1 MNNNWSAFTDF
12 ESVKRRPGGRRH
24 YNSVRKLRAQVRKL
38 EAGILLLKGMK
49 KADIAR
55 QLDSHGTI
63 SRLVPSVGLL
73 FAMVALHVIY
83 QGCSYADFPAF

>member
-24 YNSVRKLRAQVRKL
+24 YNSVRKL